1 MATNSLAASG
11 DARRAHSRWLVLVI
25 VCFAQFMVVLDAT
38 IVNVALP
45 SIQTDLNLSGTNLQW
60 IVNAYTLV
68 FGGFL
73 LLGGRAADLIG
84 RRRVFT
90 IGLLVFSGSS
100 LACALAQSGEMLIV
114 ARGFQGLGGALISP
128 AALSIITT
136 TFDEGPDRTKAL
148 SIWGGIAAGG
158 AAFGLLLGG
167 ILTETLSWEWN
178 FIINVPIGVGVLFAA
193 LRIVPESKQE
203 NATRHFDVLGAVTV
217 TAGLMLLVYAIVKA
231 QEWGWGS
238 TNLLATAAGALA
250 LLAIFIAIELR
261 SPQPLVRL
269 AFFKKR
275 WISTAN
281 FAMFL
286 VAGGMFGMFYF
297 ASLYVQQIMDFG
309 PLRAG
314 LAFLPVSL
322 GIMTGAVASQ
332 QLIGRLGVKPVVI
345 TGMMLAATGLA
356 ILSTMTQ
363 VDGTYLM
370 LLSGLLPMAIGMGMT
385 FVPLTLVATAGV
397 EADDAGL
404 ASGTFNTSQQI
415 GGALGLAVLATLAS
429 NKTTSVLEN
438 VSGAPAVQ
446 DRKIAL
452 VEGFQT
458 AFVAS
463 ASLTAFGLLMVVLLM
478 RRRDV
483 ESVHIGEAAPVP
495 V

>member
-1 MATNSLAASG
+1 
-11 DARRAHSRWLVLVI
+11 
-25 VCFAQFMVVLDAT
+25 
-38 IVNVALP
+38 
-45 SIQTDLNLSGTNLQW
+45 
-60 IVNAYTLV
+60 
-68 FGGFL
+68 
-73 LLGGRAADLIG
+73 
-84 RRRVFT
+84 
-90 IGLLVFSGSS
+90 
-100 LACALAQSGEMLIV
+100 
-114 ARGFQGLGGALISP
+114 
-128 AALSIITT
+128 
-136 TFDEGPDRTKAL
+136 
-148 SIWGGIAAGG
+148 
-158 AAFGLLLGG
+158 
-167 ILTETLSWEWN
+167 
-178 FIINVPIGVGVLFAA
+178 
-193 LRIVPESKQE
+193 
-203 NATRHFDVLGAVTV
+203 
-217 TAGLMLLVYAIVKA
+217 
-231 QEWGWGS
+231 
-238 TNLLATAAGALA
+238 
-250 LLAIFIAIELR
+250 
-261 SPQPLVRL
+261 
-269 AFFKKR
+269 
-275 WISTAN
+275 
-281 FAMFL
+281 
-286 VAGGMFGMFYF
+286 
-297 ASLYVQQIMDFG
+297 
-309 PLRAG
+309 
-314 LAFLPVSL
+314 
-322 GIMTGAVASQ
+322 
-332 QLIGRLGVKPVVI
+332 
-345 TGMMLAATGLA
+345 MMLAATGLA